1 MSIPV
6 FIRRTIFDL
15 RRYARTIANIM
26 IAAMG
31 LGALWKLSQI
41 ILTIS

>member
-1 MSIPV
+1 V
-6 FIRRTIFDL
+6 FLRRTIFDL
-15 RRYARTIANIM
+15 RRYARIIANIL

-41 ILTIS
+41 VFSIS